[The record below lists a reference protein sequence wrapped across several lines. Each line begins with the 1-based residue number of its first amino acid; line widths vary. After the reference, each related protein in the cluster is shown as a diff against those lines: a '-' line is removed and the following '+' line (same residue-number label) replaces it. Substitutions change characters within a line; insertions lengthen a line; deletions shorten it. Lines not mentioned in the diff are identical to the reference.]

1 MGIYIKDSFD
11 NDIQEEVEFLIDSCL
26 MESVENPFEYV
37 KWFYENALIYS
48 ARADGKVVAVVLAR
62 RHAVDDFS
70 PWAHDENGDVL
81 WISELAATSHE
92 AIFHIYKQFISD
104 CLSNGFSFPNVIMFN
119 REKTVKRVHASPII
133 KFMQK
138 FTKI

>member
-48 ARADGKVVAVVLAR
+48 ARADGKVVANSGRLKLASIW
-62 RHAVDDFS
+62 VS
-70 PWAHDENGDVL
+70 G
-81 WISELAATSHE
+81 AA
-92 AIFHIYKQFISD
+92 KQIRKDNS
-104 CLSNGFSFPNVIMFN
+104 
-119 REKTVKRVHASPII
+119 
-133 KFMQK
+133 
-138 FTKI
+138 